1 MIMVL
6 ARNWW
11 VLALRGLASI
21 VFGLA
26 AFVLP
31 GVTLAVMVLLF
42 GAYALI
48 EGILAIVAG
57 IRAAERHERW
67 WPMVLEGVAGVLAGV
82 LTFVWPAITAVIL
95 LYLIAFWAL
104 TTGILK
110 IVSAVRVRRHVSG
123 EWLHGLNGLV
133 SVLFGLVLL
142 IVPGLG
148 LLVIVWWI
156 AAYAVVRGVLAT
168 VLAFRLRRHL
178 RQAPPAKAA

>member
-21 VFGLA
+21 LFGIV

-31 GVTLAVMVLLF
+31 GLTLGVAVLLF

-48 EGILAIVAG
+48 EGLLGIVAG

-95 LYLIAFWAL
+95 LYVIAFWAL
-104 TTGILK
+104 LTGILK
-110 IVSAVRVRRHVSG
+110 IVSAFRVRRHVPG

-142 IVPGLG
+142 VVPGLG

-156 AAYAVVRGVLAT
+156 AAYAIVRGVLAT
-168 VLAFRLRRHL
+168 GLAFRLRHHV
-178 RQAPPAKAA
+178 RQAPSA